1 MTRGEEDEKLDPEDD
16 TIFAALRT
24 LQPREL
30 ALFLGSI
37 ITSLVIWLIF
47 LWVHRGAPSGI

>member
-1 MTRGEEDEKLDPEDD
+1 MTRAEEDEEIDPEDE

-24 LQPREL
+24 LQFREV

-37 ITSLVIWLIF
+37 ITSVVIWLIF
-47 LWVHRGAPSGI
+47 LWVHRGAPSGP